1 MLSDVAKIT
10 MGLSIKSEEMD
21 TIDTPNS
28 LEFHQG
34 KTYFTQ
40 KTISNSN
47 IYTKHAKKT
56 AEPNSILFSVRAPVG
71 AINYCDRQIA
81 IGRGLAAITPQKDL
95 SIDYLYYLLFDCSKN
110 LIENSTGTTFDA
122 IKKEQLF
129 NLRVK
134 IPPYPIQEK
143 IISII
148 NKCLNALLVM

>member
-1 MLSDVAKIT
+1 
-10 MGLSIKSEEMD
+10 MD
-21 TIDTPNS
+21 TVDAHNS

-81 IGRGLAAITPQKDL
+81 IGRGLAAITPRKDL
-95 SIDYLYYLLFDCSKN
+95 SIDYCITCSLMALKN
-110 LIENSTGTTFDA
+110 LLRIPQ
-122 IKKEQLF
+122 EQL
-129 NLRVK
+129 LM
-134 IPPYPIQEK
+134 P
-143 IISII
+143 
-148 NKCLNALLVM
+148 